1 MGSWPALLVGPLL
14 ALADQSLAYALV
26 GWSCA
31 NQSVAALHAVYGV
44 SLAIALVLVFF
55 AARDWL
61 AAGPRV
67 PDTAGDPV
75 TRARFVALVAMLAG
89 GLSAVVIF
97 GQWIAVWMLS
107 PCWS

>member
-1 MGSWPALLVGPLL
+1 MGSWPALLLGPLL

-31 NQSVAALHAVYGV
+31 NQNVAVLHAVYAV
-44 SLAIALVLVFF
+44 SLVVALALTAL

-61 AAGPRV
+61 AAGPRL
-67 PDTAGDPV
+67 PDSSGDPV
-75 TRARFVALVAMLAG
+75 TRARFVALVGVMVG
-89 GLSAVVIF
+89 SLSALVIF

-107 PCWS
+107 PCYS